1 MKQHR
6 LTSERT
12 KTPADDKP
20 NVLDTTAIREPVLSL
35 QGGDAVGSWY
45 LMEMLQARGAA
56 KVQVRSGLRA
66 VILGFQSV
74 YRS

>member
-20 NVLDTTAIREPVLSL
+20 NVLDTTAIREPLLSL
-35 QGGDAVGSWY
+35 HGGAAGRSWR
-45 LMEMLQARGAA
+45 MTEMLQARGA
-56 KVQVRSGLRA
+56 V
-66 VILGFQSV
+66 
-74 YRS
+74 